1 MRVDDGPA
9 VLPERCGGQVIKPR
23 NGLSFPLSTVRVSLP
38 PDGGGKCTG
47 SFTTAS
53 PLASRDYLA
62 ACCALAALCLCQV
75 WFCFLLTGS
84 AELFYYQGT
93 SSARQFAAL
102 LVDTGLLTGVFWAL
116 WRLAGLVRKYRTGEV
131 ATNVVFLLFLAVPGN
146 AIRVVMQPLTEKLN
160 LDYWRH
166 VSVHGLPWALR
177 LSMWGCL
184 VALAVAIFCRHRQ
197 LARLAGRSLILLFP
211 VVPFMLAEATWV
223 LTHPPPGTSLPPRVS
238 INGKEGNRAVGNHAV
253 GNRRA
258 GHASQRFVWIIF
270 DEMDYRL
277 AFESATNLRLP
288 EFNRLASQGLF
299 ATSAFPPGGRTMI
312 SIPALLSGR
321 LVAGSNAA
329 GPSDLLVR
337 YEGESKAVRWN
348 TQQTVFALQRDRGW
362 RTGVVGWHFPY
373 SRIFG
378 ADVDAWQDQTWRL
391 ALNPNRPF
399 VGLMSDD
406 FRVLMEGK
414 TRSLVGKS
422 LSVREQQ
429 RIVREVGDEAT
440 RKAADPSLDLVFLHL
455 PVTHAPFYYDAATGK
470 DAVRL
475 RPVAGYLDHLQ
486 LADRVLGQIRRAID
500 EAGVARRTTLLV
512 SSDHWYREA
521 DLLDGGMD
529 HRVPFLVRFPDD
541 SRGLRYSAP
550 FNTIVS
556 RRLATAILDGEIHNA
571 AGAAAW
577 IDRVKG
583 DLTESPYSK
592 N

>member
-23 NGLSFPLSTVRVSLP
+23 NGLSFPLSTVQVSLSS
-38 PDGGGKCTG
+38 DGGGKCTG
-47 SFTTAS
+47 NFPAAS
-53 PLASRDYLA
+53 PVASGDYLA

-75 WFCFLLTGS
+75 WFCFLATGS
-84 AELFYYQGT
+84 AELFYYQGR

-102 LVDTGLLTGVFWAL
+102 LVDTGLLTCVFLTL
-116 WRLAGLVRKYRTGEV
+116 WRVAGMVRKYRTGEL

-146 AIRVVMQPLTEKLN
+146 AIRVVMRPLTEKLD
-160 LDYWRH
+160 LEYWRH
-166 VSVHGLPWALR
+166 ASVHGLPWALR
-177 LSMWGCL
+177 WSMWGCL
-184 VALAVAIFCRHRQ
+184 IALPVAVFCRHRQ
-197 LARLAGRSLILLFP
+197 LARLAGRSLIWLFP

-223 LTHPPPGTSLPPRVS
+223 LAHPPPGTSFSPRMLR
-238 INGKEGNRAVGNHAV
+238 NGEAGNRAVRNSG
-253 GNRRA
+253 A
-258 GHASQRFVWIIF
+258 GHARQRLVWIIF

-277 AFESATNLRLP
+277 AFESATTQRLP
-288 EFNRLASQGLF
+288 EFNRLAHQSLS
-299 ATSAFPPGGRTMI
+299 ATRAYPPGGRTMI

-321 LVAGSNAA
+321 LVAGSQAA

-348 TQQTVFALQRDRGW
+348 TEQTVFALQQYKGW
-362 RTGVVGWHFPY
+362 RTGVAGWHFPY

-391 ALNPNRPF
+391 GLNPNRPF
-399 VGLMSDD
+399 LRLMSDD
-406 FRVLMEGK
+406 FRVVMEGK
-414 TRSLVGKS
+414 TRSLAGKS

-429 RIVREVGDEAT
+429 RIVREVGEEAT

-455 PVTHAPFYYDAATGK
+455 PVTHAPFYYDAATGT

-486 LADRVLGQIRRAID
+486 LADRVLGGIRLAID
-500 EAGVARRTTLLV
+500 EAGVASRTTLLV

-529 HRVPFLVRFPDD
+529 HRVPFLVRFPDG

-550 FNTIVS
+550 FNTILS
-556 RRLATAILDGEIHNA
+556 RRLATAIMDGEIHNA

-577 IDRVKG
+577 IDRMKG